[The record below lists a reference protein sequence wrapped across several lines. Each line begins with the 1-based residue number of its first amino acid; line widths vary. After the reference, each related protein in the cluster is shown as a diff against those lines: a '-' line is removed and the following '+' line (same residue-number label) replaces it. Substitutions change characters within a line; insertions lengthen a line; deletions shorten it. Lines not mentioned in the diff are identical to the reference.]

1 MVKDLLEGHLKNLR
15 FDKKL
20 KSAYIAQYL
29 ANSRLVILLLLLVI
43 TIGIYSFLSLP
54 KNLNPQVNI
63 PIVFVQTILPGGSP
77 TDVEQLLTKPLEDPI
92 RSLAKIKTVAST
104 STNSVSAISIE
115 FEPSVEVDKAKLDV
129 QSAVDS
135 VTTLPADAQAPKV
148 QKLDFENQ
156 PVWTFQLSGSI
167 DDGSLFKFA
176 QQLKTKLDDLP
187 QIDRVEISG
196 LEETEVEITI
206 KPQTLASYNLNPVKI
221 SPLITSSL
229 KAFPA
234 GSINTSRGS
243 YALSIDPQ
251 VVKVADI
258 RNLRLNL
265 NGANVA
271 LSEVAQIDEHPKPDQ
286 NKSFLKYSGE
296 TTKRSVS
303 FSIFKTASV
312 NINQAVQASEKLIE
326 EETAKSPQF
335 KVSSTFNTEDLI
347 DEQFAELLRD
357 FSITIFLVVLV
368 LFIFLGARQALVSA
382 LSAPLSFLIAFTVM
396 KLTGITINFLSL
408 FSLILSLGLLVD
420 DTVVVMSAMT
430 SYFRVGRFTPL
441 ETGLLVW
448 RDYLAPVFTTTITTI
463 WAFLPLLLASGI
475 IGEFIKS
482 IPIVVS
488 TALAGSFFVSIFITL
503 PLIIILLEGN
513 YPRRVRILLRIIS
526 LLAVVGAFVI
536 FVPKN
541 NNILLLELL
550 AFFAFLFVTNLVRTS
565 LLFEIKNRLG
575 KVRIYKNADWPKII
589 DHGLF
594 SFRII
599 SNKYQRVI
607 ESILN
612 SSTSRVRVIVI
623 VVILLV
629 FSLSLM
635 PLGFVENEFFPKT
648 DQDTIYMTVE
658 LPAGTTL
665 ATSEKEAKD
674 LLNTLSETEQLKF
687 VGADIGRSFQSG
699 FGAGAGGANNILF
712 TLNLTKHQDRNVASF
727 DIAENLR
734 KKFEGYTAGT
744 LSVQEET
751 GGPPAGADVQI
762 KILGDDLAELDSYI
776 EKAKEYLKTVP
787 GTANVDKTVKSGTG
801 KLTFVPDKS
810 ALVQNQ
816 ISIDQLGLFLRLY
829 ASGLAIDKHQF
840 EGENENKDIA
850 IRLSSKTASVQS
862 LYSLNI
868 PTQSGNIP
876 LSSLGKLTLEPN
888 PTLITREGGKRT
900 ISVTASVTK
909 GHSVA
914 EANKK
919 LETFANSELN
929 LAEGYDWKTGGVN
942 KENQESV
949 NSVLQAM
956 VLSFFLIIVTMVI
969 QFSSFR
975 RAGVVMMV
983 IPLSISGVFIIF
995 ALTQTPLSF
1004 PALVGLLAL
1013 FGIVVKNSI
1022 LMVDKIVKNENEGL
1036 TYIRSIGDAAAS
1048 RLEPIALTSFAA
1060 IFGLVP
1066 ITLSDPLWRGLGGAI
1081 IAGLTFSGTI
1091 MLFFVPVVYYYLFR
1105 KK

>member
-1 MVKDLLEGHLKNLR
+1 MVRDLLEGHLKNLR

-20 KSAYIAQYL
+20 KTTFIAKYL
-29 ANSRLVILLLLLVI
+29 ANPRLVILLLLLVI
-43 TIGIYSFLSLP
+43 TIGIYSFLNLP

-63 PIVFVQTILPGGSP
+63 PIVFIQTILPGANP
-77 TDVEQLLTKPLEDPI
+77 TDVEQLVTKPLEDPI
-92 RSLAKIKTVAST
+92 RSLAKVKTVAST

-115 FEPSVEVDKAKLDV
+115 FEPSVDAEKAKLDV
-129 QSAVDS
+129 QNAVDS
-135 VTTLPADAQAPKV
+135 VSSLPTNAQTPKV

-156 PVWTFQLSGSI
+156 PVWAFQLSGET

-176 QQLKTKLDDLP
+176 KQLQTKLDDLP
-187 QIDRVEISG
+187 QIDKVDVSG

-206 KPQTLASYNLNPVKI
+206 KHQTLASYGLNPIQI

-234 GSINTSRGS
+234 GSIKTEKGTF
-243 YALSIDPQ
+243 ALSIDPQ
-251 VVKVADI
+251 VVKIADI
-258 RNLRLNL
+258 RNLRINL
-265 NGANVA
+265 DGASVA
-271 LSEVAQIDEHPKPDQ
+271 LADIAQIDEHPKPEQ
-286 NKSFLKYSGE
+286 NKSFLKYPNE
-296 TTKRSVS
+296 NTKRSVS
-303 FSIFKTASV
+303 FSIFKTAST
-312 NINQAVQASEKLIE
+312 NIDQAVQASEKLIE
-326 EETAKSPQF
+326 EENTKNPQF
-335 KVSSTFNTEDLI
+335 KISSTFNTEDLI
-347 DEQFAELLRD
+347 NEQFNELLRD

-396 KLTGITINFLSL
+396 KQAGITINFLSL

-475 IGEFIKS
+475 IGQFIKS
-482 IPIVVS
+482 IPVVVS

-513 YPRRVRILLRIIS
+513 YPQRVRILIRIIS
-526 LLAVVGAFVI
+526 FAAIVGAFI
-536 FVPKN
+536 LLVPKN

-550 AFFAFLFVTNLVRTS
+550 AFFVFLFVANLVRTS
-565 LLFEIKNRLG
+565 LFASTGKTLNKIK
-575 KVRIYKNADWPKII
+575 IYKNTNWPKII

-599 SNKYQRVI
+599 ANKYQRVI
-607 ESILN
+607 ESILA
-612 SSTSRVRVIVI
+612 SPVSRVRVIVV

-629 FSLSLM
+629 FSLLLV
-635 PLGFVENEFFPKT
+635 PLGFVKNEFFPKT
-648 DQDTIYMTVE
+648 DQDIIYISVE
-658 LPAGTTL
+658 LPAGATL
-665 ATSEKEAKD
+665 ESSEKEAKE
-674 LLNTLSETEQLKF
+674 LLKTLSDTKELKF
-687 VGADIGRSFQSG
+687 AGADIGRSFQSG
-699 FGAGAGGANNILF
+699 FGISAGGQNNILL
-712 TLNLTKHQDRNVASF
+712 TLNLTRHKDRNFASF
-727 DIAENLR
+727 DIAENIR
-734 KKFEGYTAGT
+734 KRFANYTAGT
-744 LSVQEET
+744 LNVQEET

-762 KILGDDLAELDSYI
+762 KILGDDLTQLDSYT
-776 EKAKEYLKTVP
+776 EKTEEYLKTLP
-787 GTANVDKTVKSGTG
+787 GLANVNKTVKSGTG

-816 ISIDQLGLFLRLY
+816 ISLDQLGLFLRLY
-829 ASGLAIDKHQF
+829 ASGLSVDKNQF
-840 EGENENKDIA
+840 EGENESKDIT
-850 IRLSSKTASVQS
+850 IRLSSKTATVQS

-868 PTQSGNIP
+868 PTQNGNVP
-876 LSSLGKLTLEPN
+876 LSALGKLTLEPN
-888 PTLITREGGKRT
+888 PTLITREDGKRT
-900 ISVTASVTK
+900 ISVTASVIK
-909 GHSVA
+909 GHSVQ

-919 LETFANSELN
+919 LETFVDSELK
-929 LAEGYDWKTGGVN
+929 LAEGYSWKTGGVN

-949 NSVLQAM
+949 NSILQAM
-956 VLSFFLIIVTMVI
+956 GLSFLLIIVTMVI
-969 QFSSFR
+969 QFASFR

-1036 TYIRSIGDAAAS
+1036 TYIRAIGDAAAS

-1060 IFGLVP
+1060 IFGLIP

-1091 MLFFVPVVYYYLFR
+1091 MLFFIPVVYYYLFR
-1105 KK
+1105 KN